1 MLSTL
6 IKKISILYILFLLSA
21 VKSFSQPNTDT
32 LILWGK
38 KYPIIKS
45 SNYLISISG
54 INFVQF
60 TSQYKVVNKTFPYN
74 TFGLDSCALNFEYDN
89 EGGEIITKCCS
100 SDEIISRK
108 LNHFVDSIVI
118 TKQEFE
124 NFNSNLKTGSNLI
137 SLSHIQLIFG
147 NKNHC
152 IVNYNYPNKLKKSGV
167 ISNEYIILNELFY
180 VDKKEQIS
188 YYLPFEFLL
197 KIK

>member
-6 IKKISILYILFLLSA
+6 IKKKSILYILFLLAS
-21 VKSFSQPNTDT
+21 VKSFSQTNTDT

-45 SNYLISISG
+45 SNYLISING

-74 TFGLDSCALNFEYDN
+74 TFGLDTCALKYEYAND
-89 EGGEIITKCCS
+89 GGEIITKCCS
-100 SDEIISRK
+100 SNEIISRK

-124 NFNSNLKTGSNLI
+124 NFDSKLKIGASLI
-137 SLSHIQLIFG
+137 SLSHIQLIFD
-147 NKNHC
+147 NC
-152 IVNYNYPNKLKKSGV
+152 IVNYNYPNKLIKSGV

-180 VDKKEQIS
+180 VDEKEQIS